1 MVRDREARAP
11 AVGKDRRQL
20 VDAVV
25 QARYQTFESPV
36 RPHGERPSDVGAVQ
50 RNARRLRDRDNG
62 AATRDQV
69 RARRDHADRHRT
81 RRARLDD
88 GGCQAENERS
98 SEESF
103 THAGSFLGTGQG
115 LVRRQDADF
124 LPRAPRLK
132 GMSGDSVRVAEVLGV
147 LSLATDLGM
156 GMALEHGLRSTVYT
170 VRLAEAL
177 GLDEQAA
184 AQAYYASLLYYI
196 GCTVDADVFSRMFG
210 NEIEV
215 RGAAGPL
222 VFGDPRRM
230 MMRFMSNLGGGE
242 SGLARITTGARAL
255 VQAPAAMK
263 AGAAGHCEV
272 AQMLSDRLAVPD
284 GLREMLAA
292 IYERWDGKGFPGR
305 MRGDSIPLPVRIV
318 QVARD
323 ADIQLQVGGLEHA
336 VTTIAARAGRGF
348 DPTVAN
354 AFVRDA
360 RAIASDLEA
369 SAWDAMLDA
378 EPSKRPELAGTEID
392 DALAAIGDF
401 ADLKSPYTL
410 NHAAGVSALA
420 GDAARAGGLTED
432 DEQLLRR
439 AGSIHD
445 VGRVAVTSLVWE
457 KRGPLSPDERERM
470 RLHAYQTERICSAS
484 AFLEPIARVAST
496 HHERCD
502 GSGYHRGATAAM
514 LNDAQRILAA
524 ADAYQA
530 MTQARAYRPARS
542 PEEAAETLHEE
553 SRAGRLDPDAVAAVL
568 AAAGQTPPRAQRPSG
583 LTPRETEVLRLVARG
598 LATKQLAKR
607 LGISPK

>member
-1 MVRDREARAP
+1 
-11 AVGKDRRQL
+11 
-20 VDAVV
+20 
-25 QARYQTFESPV
+25 
-36 RPHGERPSDVGAVQ
+36 
-50 RNARRLRDRDNG
+50 
-62 AATRDQV
+62 
-69 RARRDHADRHRT
+69 
-81 RRARLDD
+81 
-88 GGCQAENERS
+88 
-98 SEESF
+98 
-103 THAGSFLGTGQG
+103 
-115 LVRRQDADF
+115 
-124 LPRAPRLK
+124 
-132 GMSGDSVRVAEVLGV
+132 MSGDSVRVAEVLGV

-323 ADIQLQVGGLEHA
+323 ADIQLNVGGLEHA

-348 DPTVAN
+348 DPIVAN

-378 EPSKRPELAGTEID
+378 EPSKRPELVGTEID

-420 GDAARAGGLTED
+420 DDAARAGGLTED

-607 LGISPK
+607 LGISPKTADNHIQAIYAKIGVTTRAGATLWAMQRGVVGLPGP